1 MENKK
6 ILIDCMYTKEILIS
20 LIEYFSN
27 KNIIIILR
35 KTQNV
40 DKQILKNIEYI
51 LSKDRIILYE
61 FKNKNTIEKI
71 YSRLKEWNLF
81 FRINKKYNSLKK
93 IIFFREGSI
102 LFNQLKK
109 NNKIFL
115 YEHGMINYQKTEEMF
130 HGKKITLFNK
140 IILKCFGESISSYGR
155 DKNVEKIYLFNPE
168 KAPFDIKEKVK
179 KLDLRKKWEN
189 LKKEDKE
196 NIINIFGLENLNK
209 EEYEG
214 KIILLTQ
221 PLSEQKLISEE
232 EKLQI
237 YSKIIENYSEKEIV
251 IKVHPREKT
260 NYSKYFKCQILSNK
274 FPIEILELE
283 NIRFKKAI
291 TLYSTAINSF
301 NYEIEKEILGTE
313 ISENLKK
320 SRGVIK

>member
-6 ILIDCMYTKEILIS
+6 ILIDCMYNKEIFIS

-27 KNIIIILR
+27 KNVILFLRESSYVERKILENIKTKIKDEQLIIYTLR
-35 KTQNV
+35 
-40 DKQILKNIEYI
+40 
-51 LSKDRIILYE
+51 
-61 FKNKNTIEKI
+61 
-71 YSRLKEWNLF
+71 
-81 FRINKKYNSLKK
+81 NSSILKK
-93 IIFFREGSI
+93 ICSKLLEWKITLKIKRVLSIKQAIFFREGSI

-115 YEHGMINYQKTEEMF
+115 YEHGLINYQKTEEMF

-196 NIINIFGLENLNK
+196 NIINIFGLEDLNK

-260 NYSKYFKCQILSNK
+260 NYSKYFKCQILSNE